1 MVKSRKIKEMILTLA
16 KEMIEKDELEEITAT
31 DDVEGYLT
39 PKAFGKKKRKKLSTN
54 STGYSIVK
62 EALDNKDIKAI
73 KKLIRGVVA
82 NIYRDLW
89 LKRQSWISRK
99 N

>member
-16 KEMIEKDELEEITAT
+16 KEMIEKNEIEEITAT

-39 PKAFGKKKRKKLSTN
+39 PKAFGKKKRKKISTN
-54 STGYSIVK
+54 STGYSVVR
-62 EALDNKDIKAI
+62 EALDNKDVEVI
-73 KKLIRGVVA
+73 KKLIRKVVA

-89 LKRQSWISRK
+89 LKRMSWISRK